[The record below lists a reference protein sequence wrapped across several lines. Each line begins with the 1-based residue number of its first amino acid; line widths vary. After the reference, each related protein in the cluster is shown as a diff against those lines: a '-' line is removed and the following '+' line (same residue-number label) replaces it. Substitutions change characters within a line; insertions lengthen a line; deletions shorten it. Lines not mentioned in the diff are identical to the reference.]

1 MVACKNKD
9 NLQLE
14 KIIGKINI
22 FVIIVNSLLFIELE
36 NELQEKTKELTIL
49 KETLQGA
56 DNSFYCSAIGMWS
69 APVIIHHSLYF
80 IFGGT

>member
-36 NELQEKTKELTIL
+36 NELQEKTKELMIL
-49 KETLQGA
+49 KETLQLTKGA
-56 DNSFYCSAIGMWS
+56 DNSFYCSAIGICGV
-69 APVIIHHSLYF
+69 PL
-80 IFGGT
+80 